1 MIILNALANFDS
13 NLIEPSLKQAFIASA
28 LGGMLGVF
36 VGVALITV
44 LLVLFSLYLYTA
56 IAWMTIGKKL
66 GYKNSWL
73 AFIPI
78 ANLFLLPILAKKH
91 WAWGWW
97 FLLPP
102 VYFVLAVIWIWQIYE
117 RRNYPGALSLL
128 LILWILPIW
137 GLGLLVNLI
146 IFGFVAWKNRG
157 KSATTGQR
165 KIKRRKVKRR

>member
-13 NLIEPSLKQAFIASA
+13 NLIEPSLKEAFIASA
-28 LGGMLGVF
+28 LGGMLGVL
-36 VGVALITV
+36 VGVALIIT
-44 LLVLFSLYLYTA
+44 LLIFFSLYIYTA
-56 IAWMTIGKKL
+56 FAWMTIGKKL
-66 GYKNSWL
+66 GCKKSWL

-78 ANLFLLPILAKKH
+78 ANLFLLPMIAKKH

-102 VYFVLAVIWIWQIYE
+102 VYFILAIIWVWQIYE

-137 GLGLLVNLI
+137 GIGLLVNLV
-146 IFGFVAWKNRG
+146 IFGFVAWKDRG
-157 KSATTGQR
+157 RTVTKSSKRT
-165 KIKRRKVKRR
+165 KKKKSKRR